1 MAQRGER
8 RLTDVLFWL
17 AIATGVV
24 LSLIGIRF
32 LLQPEPAATFFGID
46 RRDPGFA
53 PHAAIALRDLW
64 LGLLVIAFAVLRDWR
79 AVALWLGLATLVCF
93 GDAIIAATSSGRWIS
108 VAFHSGSGLFC
119 GIVATLAWRLS
130 RPPVTWNQSEGAKR
144 G

>member
-1 MAQRGER
+1 MAQRGQR
-8 RLTDVLFWL
+8 RLTEILFWL
-17 AIATGVV
+17 AIATGLV

-46 RRDPGFA
+46 RRNPGFA

-79 AVALWLGLATLVCF
+79 AVGLWLSLATLVCF
-93 GDAIIAATSSGRWIS
+93 GDALIAATSSGRWVS

-119 GIVATLAWRLS
+119 GVLATFAWRFARS
-130 RPPVTWNQSEGAKR
+130 PAD
-144 G
+144 

>member
-1 MAQRGER
+1 MAQRREQ
-8 RLTDVLFWL
+8 RLRDVLFWL
-17 AIATGVV
+17 AIATGFV

-46 RRDPGFA
+46 RHYPGFA

-79 AVALWLGLATLVCF
+79 AVGLWLGLATMVCF
-93 GDAIIAATSSGRWIS
+93 GDAIIAATSSGWWIS

-119 GIVATLAWRLS
+119 AGLAALAWRVS
-130 RPPVTWNQSEGAKR
+130 RPSEAA
-144 G
+144 

>member
-1 MAQRGER
+1 MAQRGGQ
-8 RLTDVLFWL
+8 RLVDAVFWL

-64 LGLLVIAFAVLRDWR
+64 LGLLVVAFAMLRDWC
-79 AVALWLGLATLVCF
+79 AVALWLGMATLVCF
-93 GDAIIAATSSGRWIS
+93 GDALIAATSSGRWVS

-119 GIVATLAWRLS
+119 GALASMAWRLAR
-130 RPPVTWNQSEGAKR
+130 RPSA
-144 G
+144 